1 MNNLITYLFELNI
14 CFTCLLGL
22 YLLVFKNLS
31 FFKFNR
37 AYLLF
42 SALISIIIPFLDF
55 GSGLASL
62 EMVTIQLDTINV
74 GIQTVEKSVGSFLSL
89 SLLLTV
95 VYLLGC
101 AFVLVK
107 FLKSLWKIH
116 QLKENSISEKKDG
129 YNLIYSNG
137 ICSVAS
143 FFKDVFVPS
152 NFNEHLPENKKI
164 LIHESIHCKQMHS
177 IDLMLIETF
186 KIINWINPLSI
197 LLKKYTQL
205 THEFL
210 ADEATVKKTKDRK
223 KYAMLILHQSC
234 PELSLQLTNQ
244 FNFSP
249 VKKRIFMLQKR
260 KSNRS
265 MRWSYLSIIP
275 VIGMLIL
282 TFSCQ
287 KTDTTFTTADALKAK
302 AKATQMELAE
312 KALELDNA
320 EDIDENEVF
329 MIVEDPPQFPGG
341 QEAMMKFIYSNI
353 TYPAEAKTAG
363 TDGMCVISFVVEK
376 DGSLSDIKIVRDIG
390 NGCGAEAERVVRLM
404 PTWIAGK
411 QRGENVRVSFNLP
424 VRFKL
429 Q

>member
-14 CFTCLLGL
+14 CFTCLFVL
-22 YLLVFKNLS
+22 YLLVFRNLS

-37 AYLLF
+37 AYLLI
-42 SALISIIIPFLDF
+42 SALISILIPFLDF
-55 GSGLASL
+55 GLGLASL
-62 EMVTIQLDTINV
+62 EVVTIQLDTINV
-74 GIQTVEKSVGSFLSL
+74 GIQAVEKSVGNYFNL

-101 AFVLVK
+101 AFVFVK
-107 FLKSLWKIH
+107 FLRGLWKIH
-116 QLKENSISEKKDG
+116 QLKENSVSEKREE
-129 YNLIYSNG
+129 YNLIYS
-137 ICSVAS
+137 SRVHLVAS
-143 FFKDVFVPS
+143 FFNNVFVPQ
-152 NFNEHLPENKKI
+152 NFNIALPENKKI

-177 IDLMLIETF
+177 IDLMLMETF
-186 KIINWINPLSI
+186 KVINWINPLSF

-210 ADEATVKKTKDRK
+210 ADEATVKETKDVK

-260 KSNRS
+260 KTNRS

-275 VIGMLIL
+275 VIAMLIL

-287 KTDTTFTTADALKAK
+287 KTDTTVSPVDASQAKDKA
-302 AKATQMELAE
+302 AQLEIAE
-312 KALELDNA
+312 KALELDNKG
-320 EDIDENEVF
+320 EEIHV
-329 MIVEDPPQFPGG
+329 MVEDPPEFPGG
-341 QEAMMKFIYSNI
+341 QDAMMQFIYSNI
-353 TYPAEAKTAG
+353 TYPAEAKDAG
-363 TDGMCVISFVVEK
+363 IDGICVISFVVEK
-376 DGSLSDIKIVRDIG
+376 DGSLSNVEVVRDIG
-390 NGCGAEAERVVRLM
+390 GGCGAECERVVNSM
-404 PTWIAGK
+404 PNWKPGK
-411 QRGENVRVSFNLP
+411 ERGEAVKVEFNLP

>member
-1 MNNLITYLFELNI
+1 M
-14 CFTCLLGL
+14 
-22 YLLVFKNLS
+22 VFRNLS

-42 SALISIIIPFLDF
+42 SALISILIPFLDF
-55 GSGLASL
+55 GLGLASL
-62 EMVTIQLDTINV
+62 EVVTIQLDTINV
-74 GIQTVEKSVGSFLSL
+74 GIQAVEKSVGSYFNL
-89 SLLLTV
+89 SLLLMV

-101 AFVLVK
+101 AFVFVK
-107 FLKSLWKIH
+107 FLKGLWKIH
-116 QLKENSISEKKDG
+116 QLKENSISEKREE
-129 YNLIYSNG
+129 YNLIYS
-137 ICSVAS
+137 SRVRLVAS
-143 FFKDVFVPS
+143 FFNDVFVPQ
-152 NFNEHLPENKKI
+152 NFNTNLPENKKI

-177 IDLMLIETF
+177 IDLMLMETF
-186 KIINWINPLSI
+186 KVINWINPLSI

-210 ADEATVKKTKDRK
+210 ADEATVKETKDRK

-260 KSNRS
+260 KTNRS

-275 VIGMLIL
+275 VMAMLIL

-287 KTDTTFTTADALKAK
+287 KTDTTVSPVDASQTKAK
-302 AKATQMELAE
+302 AAQLEIAE
-312 KALELDNA
+312 KALELDNKG
-320 EDIDENEVF
+320 EEIHV
-329 MIVEDPPQFPGG
+329 MVEDPPEFPGG
-341 QEAMMKFIYSNI
+341 QDAMMQFIYSNI
-353 TYPAEAKTAG
+353 TYPAEAKDAG
-363 TDGMCVISFVVEK
+363 IDGMCVISFVVEK
-376 DGSLSDIKIVRDIG
+376 DGSLSNVEVVRDIG
-390 NGCGAEAERVVRLM
+390 GGCGAECERVVNSM
-404 PTWIAGK
+404 PNWKPGK
-411 QRGENVRVSFNLP
+411 ERGEAVKVEFNLP